1 MAGTNILYESL
12 EAWMRQIDEKLNNHL
27 VHTATDISTIRNDID
42 WIKRFFWLVA
52 AVSITAI
59 LGAIFALIIK

>member
-12 EAWMRQIDEKLNNHL
+12 EAWMREIDEKLNNHL
-27 VHTATDISTIRNDID
+27 VHTASDISTIRNDID

-52 AVSITAI
+52 GISVMAIGTAI
-59 LGAIFALIIK
+59 FTVILK